1 MTKRRVVVTGLGL
14 VTPVGIGVE
23 SSWKNILNGVSGITK
38 ITKFDSSGFKSQVAG
53 EVKNF
58 NVFASFNRKK
68 LEAEDL
74 ISKTLAPADLVSHML
89 KMAETDKE
97 AASAVKNELNKRLQK
112 AGLATE

>member
-53 EVKNF
+53 EVNNF
-58 NVFASFNRKK
+58 NP
-68 LEAEDL
+68 DL
-74 ISKTLAPADLVSHML
+74 YLNPK
-89 KMAETDKE
+89 ET
-97 AASAVKNELNKRLQK
+97 
-112 AGLATE
+112 